1 MHTKSQNINIIQ
13 AHNDMRQRQAELLKD
28 FEVYQLYSQLVEFAQ
43 HANKH
48 TLAAAAAAAHTR
60 TCRCSRTFS
69 CHNSSTP

>member
-48 TLAAAAAAAHTR
+48 THLLMLLHTHTLAVARA
-60 TCRCSRTFS
+60 FS
-69 CHNSSTP
+69 CHTLSTP